1 MGRRRKGELPRYRLH
16 KQSGQAVV
24 SLPLGNGK
32 YRDVLLGPFDTDQSQ
47 REYARV
53 IDEWLAHGGQVLAC
67 RQSPGTADLTINQLI
82 LTYWPTVEE
91 YYRHPDGTPTQ
102 EVDNIRLALR
112 RLRKHYGHTDARAF
126 DSLALE
132 ALREAMIRDGLCRG
146 RINKDVGRIKR
157 LFKWASAKK
166 LVPLATYQGLL
177 TVGGLRAGRSAAR
190 ETEPVRPVTDELV
203 EATLPHLTPPVR
215 AMVQLQR
222 CTGMRPGETVAMRG
236 CDIDTRGPT
245 WTYRPGSDRGPKGKH
260 KTAWR
265 GHTRA
270 VLIGPR
276 GQQVLR
282 PWLRPDPK
290 EFLFQP
296 KEGRAA
302 HNAERRKKRKSKV
315 TPSQAQRQPK
325 RNPKK
330 APRDHYTVSTYDQAV
345 AGGCRKAHCQTC
357 VACQRRQGEKRRD
370 WLARVEQCEGLKP
383 WRWHPNQLRH
393 SAATEIRRE
402 AGLDAARVVLGH
414 RSPQVTEVYAE
425 LDLSRAAEVIERLG

>member
-1 MGRRRKGELPRYRLH
+1 MARRRKGEPPRYRLH

-32 YRDVLLGPFDTDQSQ
+32 YRDVLLGPHDTEQSK
-47 REYARV
+47 REYVRI
-53 IDEWLAHGGQVLAC
+53 IDEWFTHGGQVVAC
-67 RQSPGTADLTINQLI
+67 RHSASTDPSINELV
-82 LTYWPTVEE
+82 LAYWPAVEQ

-112 RLRKHYGHTDARAF
+112 RLRRLYGHTRAALF

-132 ALREAMIRDGLCRG
+132 ALRETMIREGLCRS

-166 LVPLATYQGLL
+166 LVPLAAYQGLL
-177 TVGGLRAGRSAAR
+177 TVGGLRAGRSAAK
-190 ETEPVRPVTDELV
+190 ETEPVRPVADEVV

-222 CTGMRPGETVAMRG
+222 CTGMRPGEVVVMRG
-236 CDIDTRGPT
+236 CDIDCSGPM
-245 WTYRPGSDRGPKGKH
+245 WVYRPGSDRGPNGKH

-265 GHTRA
+265 GHVRA

-276 GQQVLR
+276 GQEVLR
-282 PWLRPDPK
+282 PWLRPDPQ
-290 EFLFQP
+290 EHLFQP

-302 HNAERRKKRKSKV
+302 YDAERRKNRKSKM
-315 TPSQAQRQPK
+315 TPSQTKRQVK

-330 APRDHYTVSTYDQAV
+330 VPSDRYSVISYDQAV
-345 AGGCRKAHCQTC
+345 ARGCLSAHCTSCATC
-357 VACQRRQGEKRRD
+357 LRQKGEKRRD
-370 WLARVEQCEGLKP
+370 RLARVMRCEGSKAFH
-383 WRWHPNQLRH
+383 WHPNQLRH
-393 SAATEIRRE
+393 AAATEIRRV
-402 AGLDAARVVLGH
+402 AGLDAARAVLGH
-414 RSPQVTEVYAE
+414 RTPTITEVYAE
-425 LDLSRAAEVIERLG
+425 IDVNKAVSVMAKLG

>member
-32 YRDVLLGPFDTDQSQ
+32 YRDVLLGAFDTEQSQ

-53 IDEWLAHGGQVLAC
+53 IDEWLAHGGQVLAS
-67 RQSPGTADLTINQLI
+67 RQSPGSADPTINELI
-82 LTYWPTVEE
+82 VAFWPTVEE
-91 YYRHPDGTPTQ
+91 YYRHPDGAPTQ

-112 RLRKHYGHTDARAF
+112 RLRQHYGQTRSGAF

-146 RINKDVGRIKR
+146 RINRDVGRIKR

-177 TVGGLRAGRSAAR
+177 TVGGLRAGRSGAR
-190 ETEPVRPVTDELV
+190 ETEPVRPVADDAV
-203 EATLPHLTPPVR
+203 EMTLPHLTPPVR

-222 CTGMRPGETVAMRG
+222 CTGMRPGEVVVMRG
-236 CDIDTRGPT
+236 CDIDMTGPT
-245 WTYRPGSDRGPKGKH
+245 WTYRPGSDRGPHGKH

-265 GHTRA
+265 GHVRA

-276 GQQVLR
+276 GQELLR
-282 PWLRPDPK
+282 PWLRADPQ
-290 EFLFQP
+290 EYLFQP

-302 HNAERRKKRKSKV
+302 HNAARRKQRKSKM

-325 RNPKK
+325 RNPKR
-330 APRDHYTVSTYDQAV
+330 APRGRYTVITYDHAV
-345 AGGCRKAHCQTC
+345 AAGCRKAHCLTC
-357 VACQRRQGEKRRD
+357 AACHRRKGEKRRD
-370 WLARVEQCEGLKP
+370 WLARVAQCEGLKDLH
-383 WRWHPNQLRH
+383 WHANQLRH
-393 SAATEIRRE
+393 SAATSIRRE
-402 AGLDAARVVLGH
+402 AGLDAARAVLGH
-414 RSPQVTEVYAE
+414 RSPQITEVYAE
-425 LDLSRAAEVIERLG
+425 IDVNKAAQVMERLG

>member
-32 YRDVLLGPFDTDQSQ
+32 YRDVLLGAFDTEESK

-53 IDEWLAHGGQVLAC
+53 IDEWLTHGGQVLAS
-67 RQSPGTADLTINQLI
+67 RQSPGSADLTVNELI
-82 LTYWPTVEE
+82 LAYWPAVEA
-91 YYRHPDGTPTQ
+91 YYRHPDGSPTQ

-112 RLRKHYGHTDARAF
+112 RLRQRYGHTQACSF

-132 ALREAMIRDGLCRG
+132 ALREAMIRDSLCRG

-157 LFKWASAKK
+157 LFQWASAKK
-166 LVPLATYQGLL
+166 LVPLAAYQGLL
-177 TVGGLRAGRSAAR
+177 TVCGLRAGRSGAK
-190 ETEPVRPVTDELV
+190 ETEPVRPVADAVV

-222 CTGMRPGETVAMRG
+222 CTGMRPGEVVVMRG
-236 CDIDTRGPT
+236 CDIDTTGPT
-245 WTYRPGSDRGPKGKH
+245 WTYRPGSDRGPSGKH

-265 GHTRA
+265 GHART

-276 GQQVLR
+276 GQEVLR
-282 PWLRPDPK
+282 PWLRAAPR
-290 EFLFQP
+290 EYLFQP
-296 KEGRAA
+296 KEGQAA
-302 HNAERRKKRKSKV
+302 YNKERRKRRKSKV
-315 TPSQAQRQPK
+315 TPGQARRQLKQTPK
-325 RNPKK
+325 R
-330 APRDHYTVSTYDQAV
+330 APRDRYSVISYDQAV
-345 AGGCRKAHCQTC
+345 AAGCRKAHCLACATC
-357 VACQRRQGEKRRD
+357 HRQEGEARRD
-370 WLARVEQCEGLKP
+370 WLARVKQCEGMLSLH
-383 WRWHPNQLRH
+383 WHPNQLRH

-402 AGLDAARVVLGH
+402 AGLDAARAVLGH

-425 LDLSRAAEVIERLG
+425 IDAAKAAQVMEKLG

>member
-16 KQSGQAVV
+16 KQSGQAIV
-24 SLPLGNGK
+24 SLPLGNGH
-32 YRDVLLGPFDTDQSQ
+32 YRDMLLGPFNTEQSQ

-53 IDEWLAHGGQVLAC
+53 IDEWLANGGLVLSS
-67 RQSPGTADLTINQLI
+67 RLSPGTADRTINELI
-82 LTYWPTVEE
+82 LAYWPAVEE
-91 YYRHPDGTPTQ
+91 YYRHPDGAPTQ
-102 EVDNIRLALR
+102 EVDNIRLGLR
-112 RLRKHYGHTDARAF
+112 RLRQHYGHTAAATF

-177 TVGGLRAGRSAAR
+177 TVGGLRAGRSAAK
-190 ETEPVRPVTDELV
+190 ETEPVRPVTDELI
-203 EATLPHLTPPVR
+203 EMTLPQLTPPVQ

-222 CTGMRPGETVAMRG
+222 CTGMRPGEVVVMRG
-236 CDIDTRGPT
+236 CDIDTRGPI
-245 WTYRPGSDRGPKGKH
+245 WTYRLGSDWGPTGKH

-265 GHTRA
+265 GHGRS

-282 PWLRPDPK
+282 PWLRADPQAH
-290 EFLFQP
+290 LFQP

-302 HNAERRKKRKSKV
+302 HNAERRTKRKSKV
-315 TPSQAQRQPK
+315 PPSQAQRQPK

-330 APRDHYTVSTYDQAV
+330 APRDRYTVSTYDQAV
-345 AGGCRKAHCQTC
+345 AAGCRKAHCLTC
-357 VACQRRQGEKRRD
+357 AACHRQDGEKRRD
-370 WLARVEQCEGLKP
+370 WLARVVQCEGLKTCH
-383 WRWHPNQLRH
+383 WHPNQLRH
-393 SAATEIRRE
+393 RAATEIRRE

-414 RSPQVTEVYAE
+414 RSPQITELYAE
-425 LDLSRAAEVIERLG
+425 LDVSRAAQVMELLG